1 MADIDKENKSRGGA
15 AWLMA
20 LLGWAIPGAGHLAQG
35 RWRRGLIAL
44 VTVWGLLALGFT
56 SDGRFFDVTS
66 TRDGLLMLAYGVFDV
81 GNGLAYLICFLTGTG
96 FNDSGELVKMPT
108 FEHANTLIM
117 VAGLLNFLLM
127 LDAYDIRAGE
137 ED

>member
-1 MADIDKENKSRGGA
+1 MNKTGA

-20 LLGWAIPGAGHLAQG
+20 ILGWAIPGAGHLAQG

-44 VTVWGLLALGFT
+44 VTVWGLLALGFIFG
-56 SDGRFFDVTS
+56 GRFFDVTS
-66 TRDGLLMLAYGVFDV
+66 TRDGLLMLAYGAFNI
-81 GNGLAYLICFLTGTG
+81 GNGLAYLICFIIGAG
-96 FNDSGELVKMPT
+96 FNSSGELVKIPT

-127 LDAYDIRAGE
+127 LDAFDIRAGK